1 VQPLLSANNCRSCH
15 NTTNTL
21 FHANFNLPGN
31 RAGDSAAVGAFLDY
45 AAPTQSPFLLRLMTG
60 STLSHSLKLWSS
72 ATDGDAVAVVAY
84 TNLLAL
90 AGLSHELVAQKV
102 TGAPQVDGVADAAW
116 AAMPALVV
124 PAEGGFAGDIT
135 VTMRAMYVPG
145 SRVYFLLEWNDANE
159 SIERVPWLKTATAW
173 VHEEVAPSNF
183 NNAQLPLWRQPPA
196 FYRYEDKLA
205 IIWNTAGATEVA
217 GFNDAGCAVLCHV
230 GVPGDA
236 RPLKYTNRIGEIA
249 DMWHWKLVRTNV
261 VHRLDDQYVWWNRDL
276 VVNANGGRS
285 GDPGGGEY
293 ASNPLTTIT
302 GGATV
307 PQYTSANQPAA
318 PYYLVDAAT
327 AAQWAATSPGWTID
341 PGDIARAT
349 TAADNYAVNDQLAYA
364 ITTLKPNVDRSDVEA
379 YGVHS
384 GGRWTLEISRSL
396 TTPWVG
402 ATPVGSPG
410 VLPVDVQFAPGNV
423 YSFGVAVFN
432 NAQIEHSWSPGVYRF
447 RLQP

>member
-1 VQPLLSANNCRSCH
+1 LTANNCRSCH
-15 NTTNTL
+15 NTTSTA
-21 FHANFNLPGN
+21 FHGNLNLAGT
-31 RAGDSAAVGAFLDY
+31 RAADSAAVEAFLNFTTPD
-45 AAPTQSPFLLRLMTG
+45 QSPYLLRLMHG
-60 STLSHSLKLWSS
+60 STLSHSLKLYNS
-72 ATDGDAVAVVAY
+72 ATDSGAAEAVAYAGQ
-84 TNLLAL
+84 LAL
-90 AGLSHELVAQKV
+90 AGNSHELVAQKV
-102 TGAPQVDGVADAAW
+102 TAAPQVDGVADAAW

-124 PAEGGFAGDIT
+124 PAQGGFAGDIT

-145 SRVYFLLEWNDANE
+145 SRVYFLLEWSDANE
-159 SIERVPWLKTATAW
+159 SIERVPWLKTATGW
-173 VHEEVAPSNF
+173 LHEEVAPANF
-183 NNAQLPLWRQPPA
+183 NNAILALWRQPPA

-205 IIWNTAGATEVA
+205 IIWNTEGANAVA
-217 GFNDAGCAVLCHV
+217 GFNEGGCSVLCHV

-236 RPLKYTNRIGEIA
+236 RPLKYTNHIGEIA

-293 ASNPLTTIT
+293 ASNPLTIT
-302 GGATV
+302 GGVTI

-327 AAQWAATSPGWTID
+327 AAQWAATAPGWSID
-341 PGDIARAT
+341 PGDIARLT

-384 GGRWTLEISRSL
+384 AGKWTLEISRSL
-396 TTPWVG
+396 TTPSAG
-402 ATPVGSPG
+402 TTPTGSPG
-410 VLPVDVQFAPGNV
+410 VVPVDVQFAPGNV
-423 YSFGVAVFN
+423 YHFGVAVFN
-432 NAQIEHSWSPGVYRF
+432 NAQIEHSWSPGVLSF